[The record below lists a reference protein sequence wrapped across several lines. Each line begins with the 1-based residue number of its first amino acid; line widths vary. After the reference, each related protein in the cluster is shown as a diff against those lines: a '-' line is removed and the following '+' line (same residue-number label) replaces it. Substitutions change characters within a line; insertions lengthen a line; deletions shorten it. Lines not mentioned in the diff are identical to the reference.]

1 VETTAVEP
9 EAFANRSTDIEVI
22 AMHNAPVAT
31 LPGQP
36 QQTEEMKSSTEKQ
49 LDKLEKKLD
58 QVLELLHQLT
68 MHGDEKKRIPW
79 E

>member
-1 VETTAVEP
+1 
-9 EAFANRSTDIEVI
+9 
-22 AMHNAPVAT
+22 MHNAPVAT
-31 LPGQP
+31 SAGQP

-68 MHGDEKKRIPW
+68 MHGDQKKRIPW